1 MKLLLT
7 LAAGAVVIHL
17 LCTEQGRAVVNKF
30 KKSAEDIAD
39 DLVEKGKSL
48 FGDLKDK
55 AGNVI

>member
-7 LAAGAVVIHL
+7 LAVGAVVIHL
-17 LCTEQGRAVVNKF
+17 LCTKDGKAVVNKF

-48 FGDLKDK
+48 FGDIKDK
-55 AGNVI
+55 ANSAV

>member
-17 LCTEQGRAVVNKF
+17 LCTEQGRSAVNKF
-30 KKSAEDIAD
+30 KKSAEDIVD

-48 FGDLKDK
+48 FGDVKDK
-55 AGNVI
+55 AGSVL